1 MGERERIG
9 ENRKDIGRK
18 QSISEREGSQ
28 DRVRCKE
35 GERMEGRRKE
45 RLTKRKDEEG
55 ETKEGK
61 MDKKEGYLPD
71 HLADGRDHET

>member
-1 MGERERIG
+1 M
-9 ENRKDIGRK
+9 K
-18 QSISEREGSQ
+18 
-28 DRVRCKE
+28 
-35 GERMEGRRKE
+35 KE
-45 RLTKRKDEEG
+45 R